1 MTFLLAALIV
11 AVTLVITFWAGRRNT
26 SASDFYVAGGR
37 ISAPQNGIAIA
48 GDYMSAASF
57 LGITGLIALNGYD
70 GFMYSVGWFIAYL
83 TVLFIVAEPLRNLGK
98 YTLADMLVYRLKD
111 QRVRTYA
118 AISTIVISA
127 FYMIA
132 QVVGAGALISLLS
145 GGLLKASVAIPLVGV
160 LMIIYVVVGG
170 MLATTW
176 VQIVKA
182 VLLMLATIVM
192 TLLILGHFGWSF
204 SNLLGAAEAKN
215 GADFLGAGLK
225 YKNPIDLISLSLAL
239 VLGTAGLP
247 HILVRFYTVPTAQD
261 ARKSVVWA
269 MVLIGAFYVMTA
281 FMGNAANVLVG
292 KAAIETANKAGNM
305 AAPLLAEALFG
316 GKGTFGGELGL
327 AFVTAV
333 AFATILAVVAGLT
346 IAASTSFTHDI
357 YNGVIRKGQATGR
370 EEFRVARITTVAVG
384 VVAILLGLLAQ
395 TQNVAFLVALAFALA
410 ASANLPVILFTLFW
424 RRFNATGAIWGIVGG
439 ILTCLVLIALSPN
452 IMGIDP
458 ADKTTG
464 RHPIQAAPVFPLEN
478 PGIISIPAGFLFA
491 ALGTLVGA
499 ARRREDADEAF
510 EEMKFRAYTG
520 AGTDGTVAAHD

>member
-1 MTFLLAALIV
+1 VTFLLAAVIV
-11 AVTLVITFWAGRRNT
+11 AITLGITFWASRRNT
-26 SASDFYVAGGR
+26 STSDFYVAGGR
-37 ISAPQNGIAIA
+37 ISAGQNGVAIA

-98 YTLADMLVYRLKD
+98 YTLADMLVYRLRNPK
-111 QRVRTYA
+111 VRMYA
-118 AISTIVISA
+118 AVSTIVVST

-145 GGLLKASVAIPLVGV
+145 GGVLAPGVAIPLVGV

-182 VLLMLATIVM
+182 VLLMFATVVM
-192 TLLILGHFGWSF
+192 TGLILSRFGWSF
-204 SNLLGAAEAKN
+204 SSLLGAVETRN
-215 GADFLGAGLK
+215 GAEFLGAGVK
-225 YKNPIDLISLSLAL
+225 YKNPIDLISLGLAL

-281 FMGNAANVLVG
+281 FLGNAANVLVG
-292 KAAIETANKAGNM
+292 KDVITQANAAGNM
-305 AAPLLAEALFG
+305 AAPLLARELFG
-316 GKGTFGGELGL
+316 GTGTVGGEFGL

-346 IAASTSFTHDI
+346 ISASTSFAHDI
-357 YNGVIRKGQATGR
+357 YNGVIRGGKATDR
-370 EEFRVARITTVAVG
+370 EEFRVARLATVG
-384 VVAILLGLLAQ
+384 VGVAAIVLGLAAQ
-395 TQNVAFLVALAFALA
+395 TQNVAFLVALAFAIA
-410 ASANLPVILFTLFW
+410 ASSNLPVILFTLFW
-424 RRFNATGAIWGIVGG
+424 RRFNATGAVWGIVGG
-439 ILTCLVLIALSPN
+439 ILTCLLLIGLSPE

-458 ADKTTG
+458 ADKLTG
-464 RHPIQAAPVFPLEN
+464 RHLIQAAPLFPLSN

-491 ALGTLVGA
+491 VLGTLVGA
-499 ARRREDADEAF
+499 ARRDPAADDALF
-510 EEMKFRAYTG
+510 EEMQFRAYTG
-520 AGTDGTVAAHD
+520 AGTDGSVAHD

>member
-1 MTFLLAALIV
+1 MTFLLAGIIV
-11 AVTLVITFWAGRRNT
+11 AITLAVTFWASKRNT
-26 SASDFYVAGGR
+26 SAGDFYVAGGK
-37 ISAPQNGIAIA
+37 ISATQNGIAIA

-111 QRVRTYA
+111 PRVRTYA
-118 AISTIVISA
+118 AVSTIVIST

-132 QVVGAGALISLLS
+132 QVVGAGSLISLLS
-145 GGLLKASVAIPLVGV
+145 KGAISAELAIPLVGI

-176 VQIVKA
+176 VQIIKA
-182 VLLMLATIVM
+182 MLLMFATIVM
-192 TLLILGHFGWSF
+192 TLLILTKFGFSF
-204 SNLLGAAEAKN
+204 SNLLGQVEAKN
-215 GADFLGAGLK
+215 GAEFLGAGVK
-225 YKNPIDLISLSLAL
+225 YKNPIDLISLCLAL

-247 HILVRFYTVPTAQD
+247 HILVRFFTVPTAQD

-281 FMGNAANVLVG
+281 FMGNAANVLLG
-292 KAAIETANKAGNM
+292 KDAIEAANKAGNM
-305 AAPLLAEALFG
+305 AAPMLAQALFG
-316 GKGTFGGELGL
+316 GAGTAGGEFGL

-346 IAASTSFTHDI
+346 ISASTSFTHDI
-357 YNGVIRKGQATGR
+357 YNGVLKGGQASETDQ
-370 EEFRVARITTVAVG
+370 FRVARMATVAVG
-384 VVAILLGLLAQ
+384 VAAILLGLAAK
-395 TQNVAFLVALAFALA
+395 TQNVAFLVALAFAVA

-424 RRFNATGAIWGIVGG
+424 KKFNANGAIWGITGG
-439 ILTCLVLIALSPN
+439 ILFTLALIAISPN
-452 IMGIDP
+452 IMKIDP
-458 ADKTTG
+458 ETLKTG
-464 RHPIQAAPVFPLEN
+464 RHLIQANAIFPLEN

-491 ALGTLVGA
+491 YIGTMLGA
-499 ARRREDADEAF
+499 ARRNEGADQDFEA
-510 EEMKFRAYTG
+510 MQFRAYTG
-520 AGTDGTVAAHD
+520 AGVDGTVAAHD

>member
-1 MTFLLAALIV
+1 MTFLLAAIIV
-11 AVTLVITFWAGRRNT
+11 AITLGITFWAGRRNT

-57 LGITGLIALNGYD
+57 LGITGLIALYGYD

-145 GGLLKASVAIPLVGV
+145 GGVLKASVAIPLVGV

-182 VLLMLATIVM
+182 VLLMFATVVM
-192 TLLILGHFGWSF
+192 TVLILNRFGWSF

-292 KAAIETANKAGNM
+292 KDAIEA
-305 AAPLLAEALFG
+305 
-316 GKGTFGGELGL
+316 
-327 AFVTAV
+327 
-333 AFATILAVVAGLT
+333 
-346 IAASTSFTHDI
+346 
-357 YNGVIRKGQATGR
+357 
-370 EEFRVARITTVAVG
+370 
-384 VVAILLGLLAQ
+384 
-395 TQNVAFLVALAFALA
+395 
-410 ASANLPVILFTLFW
+410 
-424 RRFNATGAIWGIVGG
+424 
-439 ILTCLVLIALSPN
+439 ALS
-452 IMGIDP
+452 
-458 ADKTTG
+458 
-464 RHPIQAAPVFPLEN
+464 
-478 PGIISIPAGFLFA
+478 S
-491 ALGTLVGA
+491 
-499 ARRREDADEAF
+499 
-510 EEMKFRAYTG
+510 
-520 AGTDGTVAAHD
+520 